1 MTQLSLRRPGLAL
14 LLSVAGL
21 LISGALAAQSVSPPI
36 AEYKERARSS
46 FTLSNA
52 SLFPLT
58 VVVEVRGFEVSEN
71 GDLTDIPLDTTR
83 VHVRLSA
90 TSFRIPPRGSYT
102 VFYEASAESAPAWFS
117 ILSALSGAR
126 SQSGLNLRILL
137 PHVVY
142 LNQRAPLE
150 RSAVV
155 IRSVHSD
162 SSGAHAVV
170 ELENTSDRLGRL
182 LDLSVR
188 DSTGHSVPGGAFPLF
203 PHARRRVTL
212 PWDGAAPPVRAV
224 AKFDGF
230 TADSLFS
237 PGRAGPR

>member
-1 MTQLSLRRPGLAL
+1 MIQLSLRRVGLAIF
-14 LLSVAGL
+14 LSVAGSFVSRPL
-21 LISGALAAQSVSPPI
+21 GAQSVSPPI

-46 FTLSNA
+46 FTLTNGT
-52 SLFPLT
+52 LFPLS
-58 VVVEVRGFEVSEN
+58 VVLEVRGFEVSEN
-71 GDLTDIPLDTTR
+71 GDLTDVPLDTTR

-90 TSFRIPPRGSYT
+90 TSFRIPPRGTYT
-102 VFYEASAESAPAWFS
+102 VFYEASADSTPAWFS

-126 SQSGLNLRILL
+126 SQNGLNLRILL

-142 LNQRAPLE
+142 LNQREPLA
-150 RSAVV
+150 RGAVV
-155 IRSVHSD
+155 VHGVHAD

-170 ELENTSDRLGRL
+170 ELENTSDRLGRV

-188 DSTGHSVPGGAFPLF
+188 DSTGHAVAGGAFPLF
-203 PHARRRVTL
+203 PHARRRITV

-230 TADSLFS
+230 TADSLFP
-237 PGRAGPR
+237 PGGAGAR